1 MTNQRPTLQKLKEE
15 WCSGDPTL
23 LIGDDD
29 GNVMAMPLAE
39 AKKSEKY
46 IDLLLGVNTY
56 QQAQDL
62 YEIYIQDPDAPK
74 LTPYLY
80 NLKGDLELLDQRVQQ
95 EFSEQGKW
103 DHGRWEQ
110 EPSEFLGYFADLRKD
125 FECSHE
131 SLWEEVKDLKFNL
144 GTDPCYNADEIP
156 RYIGECRL
164 WTDEWIPKEIAES
177 IGSPDKGIG
186 LDYMPAEYLYE
197 SFGAFVETFKGLGF
211 NFQHDVPRI
220 EYLAWG
226 WC

>member
-1 MTNQRPTLQKLKEE
+1 LKEE

-56 QQAQDL
+56 QEAQDL
-62 YEIYIQDPDAPK
+62 YEIYRQDRDAPK
-74 LTPYLY
+74 LTPRLY
-80 NLKGDLELLDQRVQQ
+80 DLKVDHELLDTSVQQ
-95 EFSEQGKW
+95 EFRLQGIW
-103 DHGRWEQ
+103 DLGLWEQ
-110 EPSEFLGYFADLRKD
+110 EPSEFFGYFADLRED

-131 SLWEEVKDLKFNL
+131 SLWEEVKNLKFNL
-144 GTDPCYNADEIP
+144 DTDPCYNADEIP

-164 WTDEWIPKEIAES
+164 WTDKWIPKEIAES
-177 IGSPDKGIG
+177 IGSPDRGMG

-197 SFGAFVETFKGLGF
+197 SFRVFVDTFKDFGF
-211 NFQHDVPRI
+211 NFQLDAPRI

-226 WC
+226 WI